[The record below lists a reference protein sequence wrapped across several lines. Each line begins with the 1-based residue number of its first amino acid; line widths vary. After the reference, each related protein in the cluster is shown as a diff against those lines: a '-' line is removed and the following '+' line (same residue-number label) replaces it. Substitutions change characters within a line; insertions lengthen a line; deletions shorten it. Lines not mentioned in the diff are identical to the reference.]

1 MSGICWGRWGLGFA
15 LSLHL
20 LACQSNHEVEVVS
33 QQPNGTLPLP
43 TVAAVAPQSIAVVI
57 EPGMPTAETDLVA
70 VSNEAAVVYRWMRNG
85 QVLEAEV
92 GRKLTK
98 GRFAK
103 GDEVSV
109 IVLLDGRTAEATT
122 RIRNSTPRVISIKL
136 DPPAAVY
143 RGVDLRA
150 VPIGLDPDGDE
161 IRWSYQWVIN
171 QATSPSDTT
180 SILPGDRYRRG
191 DVVTVQVIPSDT
203 AGAGAPYTPLP
214 ITIPN
219 APPTF
224 TTMPLAAFES
234 EVYRYQ
240 AHANDA
246 DGDSIRYRLV
256 GAPTGMTI
264 NPVSGSIV
272 WPLADQSDGRY
283 AAEIVAE
290 DGAGG
295 RASQGLDVSIDR
307 TGGT

>member
-1 MSGICWGRWGLGFA
+1 MGRWGLGFA

-20 LACQSNHEVEVVS
+20 LACQSNQVEVAS
-33 QQPNGTLPLP
+33 EKPNGTRPLP
-43 TVAAVAPQSIAVVI
+43 TVAALAPQSIAVVI

-70 VSNEAAVVYRWMRNG
+70 VSNETAVDYRWMRNG
-85 QVLEAEV
+85 QVLEAEG
-92 GRKLTK
+92 GRKLSK

-109 IVLLDGRTAEATT
+109 MVLLDGRTAEATT
-122 RIRNSTPRVISIKL
+122 RIRNSAPRTISIKL

-171 QATSPSDTT
+171 QAISPSDTT
-180 SILPGDRYRRG
+180 SILSGDRYRRG
-191 DVVTVQVIPSDT
+191 DVVTVRVIPSD
-203 AGAGAPYTPLP
+203 ADGEGAPYTPLP

-219 APPTF
+219 APPIF
-224 TTMPLAAFES
+224 TTTPLSTFES
-234 EVYRYQ
+234 EVYQYQ

-246 DGDSIRYRLV
+246 DGDPVRYQLV

-264 NPVSGSIV
+264 DPVSGSIA
-272 WPLADQSDGRY
+272 WPLTDQPDGRY
-283 AAEIVAE
+283 TAELVAE
-290 DGAGG
+290 DGTGG
-295 RASQGLDVSIDR
+295 RTSQGLDVSVDR